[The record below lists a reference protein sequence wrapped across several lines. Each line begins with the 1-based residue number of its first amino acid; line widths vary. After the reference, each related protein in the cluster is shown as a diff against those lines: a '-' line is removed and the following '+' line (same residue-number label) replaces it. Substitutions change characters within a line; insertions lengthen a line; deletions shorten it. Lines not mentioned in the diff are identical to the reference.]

1 MTRANVRAAGC
12 KGINQ
17 MTIMLDQKQE
27 HPMVATVMVIDDQ
40 ITSRIILETVIQSI
54 GDNIKVQSFS
64 NGKEALDA
72 AAGNPPDLI
81 TVDYKM
87 PEMDGVEFTRR
98 LREMPNCADV
108 PVIVITIMEE
118 KSVMYQALEAGAT
131 DYLHK
136 PVDHYECKVRCR
148 NLLTLRRQQLII
160 KNRAVSLET
169 KVREAVE
176 QTHVREKETLSRLA
190 KAGEFKDGMTGEH
203 IRRIASISRNIA
215 EEIGMER
222 EFCDVLEVAAPMHD
236 IGKIGI
242 PDSILLKKGSLTE
255 EEFNVMKTHSEIGYE
270 ILKDSPS
277 PYLQMGAIIAR
288 HHHEK
293 FSGNGYPMGL
303 VGRDIPIEARIVAVA
318 DVFDALLSKR
328 PYKEAW
334 NLENTMEVLTRNK
347 AKDFDQ
353 DCVTA
358 LQNRMDN
365 ILSTKEFIQS

>member
-1 MTRANVRAAGC
+1 M
-12 KGINQ
+12 
-17 MTIMLDQKQE
+17 
-27 HPMVATVMVIDDQ
+27 ATVMVIDDQ
-40 ITSRIILETVIQSI
+40 ITSRIILETIIQSV
-54 GDNIKVQSFS
+54 GDNIKVLSFT
-64 NGKEALDA
+64 NAKDALKA
-72 AAGNPPDLI
+72 AANNPPDLI

-98 LREMPNCADV
+98 LRKMPSCVDI

-131 DYLHK
+131 DYLNK

-169 KVREAVE
+169 KVQEAVE
-176 QTHVREKETLSRLA
+176 QTHVREMETLSRLA

-215 EEIGMER
+215 EEIGMGK

-242 PDSILLKKGSLTE
+242 PDSILLKKGSLDE
-255 EEFNVMKTHSEIGYE
+255 EEFEVMKTHSEIGYE

-293 FSGNGYPMGL
+293 YNGDGYPMGL
-303 VGRDIPIEARIVAVA
+303 KGQDIPVEARIVAVA
-318 DVFDALLSKR
+318 DVFDALLSRR

-334 NLENTMEVLTRNK
+334 DLDK
-347 AKDFDQ
+347 AMQVMTKEKVQDFDP
-353 DCVTA
+353 DCVRA
-358 LQNRMDN
+358 LQNRMQS
-365 ILSTKEFIQS
+365 ILSEKESIQS